1 MLSTAGT
8 RQRKPKKKTVPKK
21 EIDPPGVKT
30 VKGTRLL
37 AETLSCTT
45 RVLVHQGGTRSSKT
59 YSIAQAVAVMFAT
72 WYSMGIKK
80 TITIARKRMPS
91 LKATAMKDVL
101 EILRDMSLYDERFH
115 NKTDNIY
122 KLGRVEIEFLS
133 TDDPQKIRGRKR
145 DILWLNEAN
154 EFSYEDFL
162 QFSLRTTEKI
172 ILDYNPSDEYHWI
185 YDYVLTRDDVTF
197 IKSTY
202 KDNPFLGAE
211 TIKEIERLR
220 EIDPVA
226 WKVYGEGE
234 RGASVATIF
243 PNIEIVKAM
252 PEGVQSIYGL
262 DFGYN
267 EPSAF
272 VEVRVVDDELYLN
285 LLLYKRKLT
294 NSDIADRVKDLIEG
308 TWLPIYCDSAN
319 PDRVEELWR
328 MGLNVHPADKKPY
341 SVKAGI
347 DFMKRHKIYVTE
359 DSDELIKEL
368 RHYKWLQDRDGGI
381 LDMPLK
387 QNDHAIDAARY
398 AIYTHYGRP
407 VSWLMADDGQDG
419 AAYHIV
425 DEP

>member
-1 MLSTAGT
+1 MAKKRAS
-8 RQRKPKKKTVPKK
+8 KKKSRGSGEK
-21 EIDPPGVKT
+21 DPPGVKSI
-30 VKGTRLL
+30 KGTRLL

-59 YSIAQAVAVMFAT
+59 YSIAQAIAVLFI
-72 WYSMGIKK
+72 YYLSRGERK

-91 LKATAMKDVL
+91 LKSTAMKDVL
-101 EILRDMSLYDERFH
+101 EIFRDLGIYDERFH
-115 NKTDNIY
+115 NKTDHVY
-122 KLGRVEIEFLS
+122 KIGGVEIEFLS

-172 ILDYNPSDEYHWI
+172 IIDYNPSDEYHWI

-197 IKSTY
+197 IRSTFR
-202 KDNPFLGAE
+202 DNPFLGAE
-211 TIKEIERLR
+211 TVREIMRLKD
-220 EIDPVA
+220 IDPVA
-226 WKVYGEGE
+226 WQVYGEGQ

-243 PNIEIVKAM
+243 PNFEIVDEM
-252 PEGVQSIYGL
+252 PEGQSIYGL

-272 VEVRVVDDELYLN
+272 VEVRVVEDEVYLN
-285 LLLYKRKLT
+285 LLFYQRKLT
-294 NSDIADRVKDLIEG
+294 NSDIGRKVKDLIQGSWE
-308 TWLPIYCDSAN
+308 PVYCDSAN

-347 DFMKRHKIYVTE
+347 DFMKRHKIHVTSSSE
-359 DSDELIKEL
+359 ALIKEL
-368 RHYKWLQDRDGGI
+368 RHYKWLQDRDGAI
-381 LDMPLK
+381 MDMPMK

-398 AIYTHYGRP
+398 AIYTHFGRP
-407 VSWLMADDGQDG
+407 VSWLMADDTDG
-419 AAYHIV
+419 AAYHII
-425 DEP
+425 DES